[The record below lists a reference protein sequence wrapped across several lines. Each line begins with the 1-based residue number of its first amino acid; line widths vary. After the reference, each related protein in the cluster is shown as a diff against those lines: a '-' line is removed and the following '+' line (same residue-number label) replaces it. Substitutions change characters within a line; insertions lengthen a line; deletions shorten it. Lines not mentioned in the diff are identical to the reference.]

1 MTSAIR
7 HLTGLCLLAAAVGC
21 SPKDQARQNLV
32 PVSLPDLSR
41 SDENVQVQARQLY
54 ATLNQ
59 ALDDRHKPSA
69 ELGAAYGKLGMLL
82 HAGEYYDAAEPCYRN
97 AQALVPTEV
106 RWPHYLGLLHGD
118 RGEIEKA
125 EGDFKR
131 VLELKPD
138 DVAAMIRVGRLY
150 LDQGRPGDAEPFFA
164 RALVV
169 APRTIAAL
177 AGLGR
182 TALTKRDYAQA
193 AEHLEEALRLDP
205 EAESLHSPLAMAY
218 RGLGAVDKAEP
229 HLRQW
234 RNRDIFVPD
243 PLKQDLDLMLESGL
257 SYELRGV
264 RALEAKDWKTAAE
277 LFRKGIERTRNDALL
292 SRSLRHKL
300 GTALFMTGDQ
310 RGAREAFEEVVRLSP
325 SDGIDESAA
334 KAHYS
339 LGVLMV
345 STGESR
351 EAIEHFKASVKYQPT
366 YVEARLG
373 LADALRRS
381 GRAEASLSQYDEAVK
396 MNPRAV
402 RGQLGYAMALVKL
415 RRFQEA
421 RDWLAEATRHYPDQP
436 ELAHA
441 LARVLVTVPDD
452 RVRDGA
458 RAMELV
464 QELFKNDKSTD
475 LGETMAMT
483 LAELGEYQRAAAIQ
497 RGVMAAAEKA
507 KVERAALERMS
518 ENLKLYERHQPCRTP
533 WTNDDF
539 ARASGKR

>member
-1 MTSAIR
+1 MD
-7 HLTGLCLLAAAVGC
+7 
-21 SPKDQARQNLV
+21 KARQNLA
-32 PVSLPDLSR
+32 PVALPDLSR

-59 ALDDRHKPSA
+59 ALDDRRKPSA
-69 ELGAAYGKLGMLL
+69 DLGAAYGKLGMLL
-82 HAGEYYDAAEPCYRN
+82 QAGEYYDAAEPCYRN
-97 AQALVPTEV
+97 AQTLAPTEV
-106 RWPHYLGLLHGD
+106 RWPYYLGLLHTD
-118 RGEIEKA
+118 RGETERA
-125 EGDFKR
+125 EGYFKR
-131 VLELKPD
+131 VLELRPD
-138 DVAAMIRVGRLY
+138 DVATLIRLARLY
-150 LDQGRPGDAEPFFA
+150 VDEGRPDEAEPLFA
-164 RALVV
+164 RALSV

-182 TALTKRDYAQA
+182 TALAKRNYLQA
-193 AEHLEEALRLDP
+193 VKYLEEALQLDP
-205 EAESLHSPLAMAY
+205 EAESLHSPLAIAY
-218 RGLGAVDKAEP
+218 RALGALDKAEP

-310 RGAREAFEEVVRLSP
+310 RGAREEFEEVVRLSP
-325 SDGIDESAA
+325 SDGVDESAA

-345 STGESR
+345 STGQSR
-351 EAIEHFKASVKYQPT
+351 EAIEHFTASVKYQPT
-366 YVEARLG
+366 YAEARLG

-402 RGQLGYAMALVKL
+402 RGRLGYAMALVKL

-452 RVRDGA
+452 RVRDGR
-458 RAMELV
+458 RAMEIV

-483 LAELGEYQRAAAIQ
+483 LAELGEYQKASAIQ

-507 KVERAALERMS
+507 RLEGAVERMS

-533 WTNDDF
+533 WPIDDF
-539 ARASGKR
+539 ARASAKP